1 MFQLEFFLKV
11 KIVTDR
17 KLKKYNQKRHL
28 EIVEQLPFTLTN
40 HTFGSGY
47 FIFDMG
53 PNVVSWFWLRELP
66 DWKFGIWLGKNSSF
80 EIFGQAIAM
89 IDKFKPSR
97 SELSYKDDLAG
108 FVKDVCKII
117 DHHPDWKEYLD
128 AADEA
133 ASYEKRKRIFEQEVY
148 QIMFDTS
155 KSISNVLL
163 NIRIEDQNTKS
174 CGVSPRYRVKEYI
187 ESDDLE
193 LSNEGLISSIN
204 NYEIL
209 CRSLSDL
216 GEADMEEFSYRDTY
230 LFWTL
235 GQSIV
240 APEEYNRDA
249 QKYKWN
255 AETFEDHLKEIFDDN
270 QEWKIDKEQLK
281 YILCHWKKDNY
292 PDSPTIPGFLDS
304 LKRCYDGQYNPW
316 LAKKLV
322 YGMFDYNRAFNWLT
336 DYKSE
341 KNN

>member
-1 MFQLEFFLKV
+1 V
-11 KIVTDR
+11 NNR
-17 KLKKYNQKRHL
+17 KLKKRNRKLHE
-28 EIVEQLPFTLTN
+28 EIVSKLPFTLTN

-53 PNVVSWFWLRELP
+53 ANSVSWFWLKELP
-66 DWKFGIWLGKNSSF
+66 GWKFGIWLGKNSSF
-80 EIFGQAIAM
+80 EIFGQAISM

-97 SELSYKDDLAG
+97 SELSHKDDLAG
-108 FVKDVCKII
+108 FVKDVCNII
-117 DHHPDWKEYLD
+117 DRHPDWKEYLD
-128 AADEA
+128 SAEEADL
-133 ASYEKRKRIFEQEVY
+133 YEKRKRKFEQEVY

-155 KSISNVLL
+155 KSISSDLL
-163 NIRIEDQNTKS
+163 DIRIEDQNTKS
-174 CGVSPRYRVKEYI
+174 LRVSPRYRVKEYV

-193 LSNEGLISSIN
+193 LSNDGLISSIK

-216 GEADMEEFSYRDTY
+216 DEADIEEFSYRDTY

-249 QKYKWN
+249 NLYKWN
-255 AETFEDHLKEIFDDN
+255 AVTFDEHLKEIYDDN
-270 QEWKIDKEQLK
+270 QEWKISTDQLK
-281 YILCHWKKDNY
+281 YILWHWKKDNY
-292 PDSPTIPGFLDS
+292 PDSPTIPGFLDA

-316 LAKKLV
+316 VAKKLI
-322 YGMFDYNRAFNWLT
+322 YGMFDYNRTFNWLT